1 MRMPMPICAPNRAS
15 FRLFIIIGM
24 SSSIGQL
31 SQQYRQPVQGT
42 LFFIPS
48 PMSNS
53 SAFSAAES
61 GCTAAKVSTFCCI

>member
-42 LFFIPS
+42 LFFMPS
-48 PMSNS
+48 PMSRS
-53 SAFSAAES
+53 SAFSSAES
-61 GCTAAKVSTFCCI
+61 GCIAAKVSTFCCI